1 MPDDQF
7 KNRLILVVDDEERMV
22 RFIRLNLEHDGF
34 KVIEAFNGTKAINQV
49 RSNLPDLVLLDIMM
63 PDMDGFEV
71 LRIIRETSNV
81 PVIMLTAKGEE
92 DDRVRGLE
100 LGADDYV
107 TKPFSPREL
116 VSRVRAVLRR
126 TETTGVSTHGLI
138 EVDERLK
145 LDFERRE
152 IWVDGELVK
161 LRPTEYRLLYHL
173 VQNAGWVVTHDQI
186 LAKVWGYEYR
196 DEPHYVRLYIN
207 YLRKKLE
214 EDPANPKY
222 ILTERGVGY
231 RFVDFRRK
239 DFHRKPVI
247 SLTHELTK
255 KFFNLAGDRFNRHQG
270 QCPCIYAANWQGGNG
285 YCKG

>member
-1 MPDDQF
+1 MAD
-7 KNRLILVVDDEERMV
+7 NRFRDRRILVVDDEERMV

-34 KVIEAFNGTKAINQV
+34 RVVEAFNGTQAINKI
-49 RSNLPDLVLLDIMM
+49 RTSMPDMILLDIMM

-71 LRIIRETSNV
+71 LKIVREISSV

-126 TETTGVSTHGLI
+126 TETATSSIHGLLEI
-138 EVDERLK
+138 DDHLK
-145 LDFERRE
+145 LDFDRRE
-152 IWVDGELVK
+152 VWLDGKLVQ

-173 VQNAGWVVTHDQI
+173 VQNAGWVITHDQL
-186 LAKVWGYEYR
+186 LAKVWGYEYQ

-231 RFVDFRRK
+231 RFVDFRRQK
-239 DFHRKPVI
+239 
-247 SLTHELTK
+247 SE
-255 KFFNLAGDRFNRHQG
+255 GDG
-270 QCPCIYAANWQGGNG
+270 STAKA
-285 YCKG
+285 

>member
-1 MPDDQF
+1 MEPRERDH
-7 KNRLILVVDDEERMV
+7 RIMVVDDEERMV

-34 KVIEAFNGTKAINQV
+34 QVIEAFRGAQALDRL
-49 RSNLPDLVLLDIMM
+49 RSGLPDLILLDVML
-63 PDMDGFEV
+63 PDLDGFEV
-71 LRIIRETSNV
+71 LKMIREISSV

-92 DDRVRGLE
+92 EDRVRGLE
-100 LGADDYV
+100 LGADDYI

-126 TETTGVSTHGLI
+126 TETTSGSTHGVI
-138 EVDERLK
+138 EVDDRLK
-145 LDFERRE
+145 IDFDRRE
-152 IWVDGELVK
+152 VWVDGKLVQ

-207 YLRKKLE
+207 YLRKKIE
-214 EDPANPKY
+214 KDPANPKY

-231 RFVDFRRK
+231 RFVDFRRQS
-239 DFHRKPVI
+239 P
-247 SLTHELTK
+247 E
-255 KFFNLAGDRFNRHQG
+255 
-270 QCPCIYAANWQGGNG
+270 
-285 YCKG
+285 

>member
-1 MPDDQF
+1 MDNQF
-7 KNRLILVVDDEERMV
+7 KNRRILVVDDEERMV
-22 RFIRLNLEHDGF
+22 RFIRLNLEQDGF
-34 KVIEAFNGTKAINQV
+34 RVTEAYRGSQAVDKL
-49 RSNLPDLVLLDIMM
+49 RSALPDLVLLDVMM
-63 PDMDGFEV
+63 PDMDGFDV
-71 LRIIRETSNV
+71 LRIIREISSI

-126 TETTGVSTHGLI
+126 TETAGGGTHGLI
-138 EVDERLK
+138 EVDDRLK
-145 LDFERRE
+145 IDFDRHEVSVE
-152 IWVDGELVK
+152 GKLVN

-173 VQNAGWVVTHDQI
+173 VQNAGWVVSHDQI
-186 LAKVWGYEYR
+186 LANVWGYEYR

-214 EDPANPKY
+214 EDPATPKY

-231 RFVDFRRK
+231 RFVDFQRK
-239 DFHRKPVI
+239 K
-247 SLTHELTK
+247 E
-255 KFFNLAGDRFNRHQG
+255 Q
-270 QCPCIYAANWQGGNG
+270 Q
-285 YCKG
+285 